1 MIRSFND
8 KLKAKQVVY
17 EAEQL
22 VLQEN
27 ARIKQ
32 VQAEWEAVEQEH
44 ADEQHRVNQILLEEQ
59 ERREL
64 KFLKEKRIL
73 EKAAYQNGKALDAL
87 HADEMAK
94 YNLSK
99 KIIAEGQIADSDRY
113 IAQSE
118 QQPAAK
124 EPRGPHDGMPMSSLH
139 HYHYQKRYGY
149 IS

>member
-73 EKAAYQNGKALDAL
+73 EKAAYHG
-87 HADEMAK
+87 
-94 YNLSK
+94 
-99 KIIAEGQIADSDRY
+99 
-113 IAQSE
+113 
-118 QQPAAK
+118 
-124 EPRGPHDGMPMSSLH
+124 
-139 HYHYQKRYGY
+139 
-149 IS
+149 